1 MPSLIRHPAP
11 PDESWTYL
19 LYAWGW
25 GERQGLFGHK
35 SRDGL
40 RFERFSEQPL
50 LSWGCFGARST
61 NDVVMTNWD
70 RRQKRFVMYATIL
83 LPQAPTERTPWD
95 NAPRLRRCIGRL
107 ESRDGV
113 TWSEPELI
121 LAPDRNEPEW
131 QQYYGMTVSE
141 YEGLWIGFPRYY
153 HVREQFMQPH
163 IVFSRDGRSWAR
175 PTRQPF
181 LPCGDSP
188 DRWDY
193 GNVMLSWDFLRR
205 GDELIFIYGGSTHR
219 EHTVR
224 MEMALGVASL
234 RRDGFVSLAPGGAE
248 AVEAEIVT
256 VPLAG
261 AADRGVILNTE
272 PDWRHDSWFSVEAQ
286 TADGSSLKGYRF
298 EDCGHVEDTGVACR
312 MRWGTQTRLPADRGH
327 LRLRIRLHR
336 QRLYAIRF
344 EE

>member
-1 MPSLIRHPAP
+1 VPSLIRHPAP

-153 HVREQFMQPH
+153 H
-163 IVFSRDGRSWAR
+163 
-175 PTRQPF
+175 
-181 LPCGDSP
+181 
-188 DRWDY
+188 
-193 GNVMLSWDFLRR
+193 LSWDFLRR

-261 AADRGVILNTE
+261 AAGRGVILNTE